1 MPFDGIVLNAIISEL
16 KKCLIGGRIDKV
28 YQPDKSEI
36 LLCIRRHKEEK
47 KLLISAHPQN
57 CRLHLTE
64 VEKENPNSP
73 PMFCMLLRKNL
84 SGGKIVEIKQKDLER
99 LVEIVVENE
108 DEFGR
113 TIYRT
118 LIVEIMGKHSNI
130 ILVDDSN
137 NLIIDSIKRIP
148 SDINRVREILPGK
161 KYILPPLGQRLNILN
176 CEIQSDKI
184 LFDIILQ
191 ASEPTKVE
199 RWITERFMGIS
210 KNVSRE
216 ILFKCGVDGEKHV
229 NELTFVEKQK
239 IAKIIAEL
247 SCDIQ
252 NSRYSP
258 KIYFDE
264 DTGKPVEFWVFPLS
278 HLERFKVIST
288 KSINEAVDLFFSL
301 KERHEKLANIKK
313 NLQDQLEKHIKKLR
327 QILSFQRE
335 KLDETRDI
343 EKFKLFGELL
353 SAYLYEVSPGMKEIN
368 LPNFY
373 KEGKIVS
380 IPLDEKLSPSQN
392 VQYYFEKYKK
402 LRATKEKVETQME
415 RTLSEIK
422 YLESEL
428 YNIEQAE
435 NLEDIEEI
443 QKELSKYGYIKE
455 SGKKSKSE
463 AHPSSPIKY
472 TSSTG
477 FTILVGKNNIQ
488 NDMITRKAKPE
499 DIWIHVKDLPGSHVI
514 IQTGGRPVDDETI
527 FEGCMLAAHHSKA
540 RNSSNVAV
548 DYTLRKH
555 VRKPPG
561 AKPGFVIYDHHKTI
575 YVTPDAGVVERL
587 KKI

>member
-16 KKCLIGGRIDKV
+16 KKCLIGGKIDKV
-28 YQPDKSEI
+28 YQPGKSEI

-64 VEKENPNSP
+64 VEKENPSSP

-137 NLIIDSIKRIP
+137 KIIIDSIKRIP

-161 KYILPPLGQRLNILN
+161 KYVLPPLGQRLNILD
-176 CEIQSDKI
+176 CEIQTGKK
-184 LFDIILQ
+184 LRDIILQ
-191 ASEPTKVE
+191 ASEPIKVE
-199 RWITERFMGIS
+199 RWITEKFMGIS
-210 KNVSRE
+210 KTVSKE
-216 ILFKCGVDGEKHV
+216 ILFKSGVDEEKPA
-229 NELTFVEKQK
+229 NELNLEEKQK
-239 IAKIIAEL
+239 IAEALAEL
-247 SCDIQ
+247 SFDIQ

-264 DTGKPVEFWVFPLS
+264 GTDEPVEFWIFPLS
-278 HLERFKVIST
+278 HFDKFKVISL
-288 KSINEAVDLFFSL
+288 KSANEAVDLFYSL
-301 KERHEKLANIKK
+301 KEKYEKLANIKK

-327 QILSFQRE
+327 QILSFQQE
-335 KLDETRDI
+335 KLDEASDI

-353 SAYLYEVSPGMKEIN
+353 SAYLYKVSPGMKEIN

-373 KEGKIVS
+373 DEGKTVS

-392 VQYYFEKYKK
+392 AQYYFEKYKK
-402 LRATKEKVETQME
+402 LRTTKEKVETQME
-415 RTLSEIK
+415 KTLSEIK

-455 SGKKSKSE
+455 SGKKSKGE

-514 IQTGGRPVDDETI
+514 IQTGGRPVDDETLL
-527 FEGCMLAAHHSKA
+527 EGCLLAAYHSKA
-540 RNSSNVAV
+540 RNGSNVAV
-548 DYTLRKH
+548 DYTLRRY